1 LKLEIPS
8 EPVVLDDIL
17 ISLQSEINAE
27 IEEME
32 TEFEEGITC
41 LSWTKKMITVYFLL
55 VTIFLKYIIHVCF
68 NKDKKYVK
76 MMTF

>member
-1 LKLEIPS
+1 LFVLAHRADRTKLKLEIPS

-41 LSWTKKMITVYFLL
+41 LTLIRNS
-55 VTIFLKYIIHVCF
+55 
-68 NKDKKYVK
+68 
-76 MMTF
+76 